1 MKVMHILSKKSLL
14 GTESKQNRVVRI
26 EEENL
31 TNLPIS
37 EAEEMEINAKIEI
50 LISVQYSCAQCKYV
64 TDAKNQLGNHIGA
77 FHKDS
82 CDQCDYITPTKQELK
97 IQVESKHEA
106 KLVKRLNCNFKTPA
120 HLDLQVS
127 TAMSEPHSA
136 ALITCAILEYSDC
149 NVDPEQWG
157 VALTYHGQFDPGGSS
172 DYLDI
177 TGTRGREQDILRSIT
192 RSWGGSGVY
201 LNLAASRP

>member
-1 MKVMHILSKKSLL
+1 
-14 GTESKQNRVVRI
+14 
-26 EEENL
+26 
-31 TNLPIS
+31 
-37 EAEEMEINAKIEI
+37 
-50 LISVQYSCAQCKYV
+50 
-64 TDAKNQLGNHIGA
+64 
-77 FHKDS
+77 
-82 CDQCDYITPTKQELK
+82 
-97 IQVESKHEA
+97 
-106 KLVKRLNCNFKTPA
+106 
-120 HLDLQVS
+120 
-127 TAMSEPHSA
+127 MSEPHSA